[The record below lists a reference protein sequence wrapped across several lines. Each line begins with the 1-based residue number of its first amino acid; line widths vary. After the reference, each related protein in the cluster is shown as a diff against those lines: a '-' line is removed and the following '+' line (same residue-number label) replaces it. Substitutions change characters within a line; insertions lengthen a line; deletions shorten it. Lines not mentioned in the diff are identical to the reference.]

1 MTSKPNSIPCQTDW
15 MRGAVAISICRRR
28 KQIPDFEVIDA
39 TETPYLNAEG
49 SSTMEPADISAAMSE
64 IFKQVFEFMQANA
77 IAPAGPAISV
87 YPGYDPKTMNFRA
100 GFIIHRQD
108 MWKASGPVAADLTPS
123 GPALHF
129 THTGSYRTLRD
140 DYGAMMQFAEDQ
152 SLMVGAPAWEIY
164 INDPSQ
170 TPEAELL
177 TECYAKLAS
186 AGLRLTGHRASSA
199 GWSTRWCTGTPA
211 SDPDERSA

>member
-1 MTSKPNSIPCQTDW
+1 
-15 MRGAVAISICRRR
+15 
-28 KQIPDFEVIDA
+28 VIDA

-186 AGLRLTGHRASSA
+186 AGLRLLDTEFLLQA
-199 GWSTRWCTGTPA
+199 GRRGGVLKHQLLIRM
-211 SDPDERSA
+211 SDPLDRLRHKRSLVEA